1 LNLPVLSRV
10 VWKYSIST
18 GNITP
23 KLNENPKNKATM
35 MDAQMH
41 TSHDQGLSTS
51 FLQTVLKERL
61 PNLDIGS
68 LFWLPFFFRLERNK
82 SGP

>member
-1 LNLPVLSRV
+1 
-10 VWKYSIST
+10 
-18 GNITP
+18 
-23 KLNENPKNKATM
+23 

-68 LFWLPFFFRLERNK
+68 LFLLPFFFRLERNK